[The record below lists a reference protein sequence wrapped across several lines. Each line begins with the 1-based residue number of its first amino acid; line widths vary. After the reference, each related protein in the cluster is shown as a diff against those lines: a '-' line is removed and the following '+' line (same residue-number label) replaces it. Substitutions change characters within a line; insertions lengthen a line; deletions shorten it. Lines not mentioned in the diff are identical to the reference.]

1 MYENKSENIIQL
13 FSLSLYKGKIGLTES
28 ERKILIEE
36 RISISDDISIIT
48 KESEN
53 IENLITPIDKWM
65 KF

>member
-1 MYENKSENIIQL
+1 MYEDK
-13 FSLSLYKGKIGLTES
+13 
-28 ERKILIEE
+28 
-36 RISISDDISIIT
+36 SDDISLIT

>member
-1 MYENKSENIIQL
+1 MHSTSPNKAN
-13 FSLSLYKGKIGLTES
+13 
-28 ERKILIEE
+28 EE
-36 RISISDDISIIT
+36 RISISADISIIT

>member
-13 FSLSLYKGKIGLTES
+13 FPLSIYKAKIVLTEN
-28 ERKILIEE
+28 ERKILI
-36 RISISDDISIIT
+36 
-48 KESEN
+48 KETEN